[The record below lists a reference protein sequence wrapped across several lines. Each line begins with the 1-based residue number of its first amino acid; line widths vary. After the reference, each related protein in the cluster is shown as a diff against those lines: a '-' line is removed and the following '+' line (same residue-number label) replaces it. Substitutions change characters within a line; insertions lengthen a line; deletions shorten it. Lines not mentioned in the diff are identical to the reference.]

1 MRKYIILL
9 CALTLAGMGCARR
22 EESPGTLL
30 FLGDSITEAEFFVR
44 EFEAAWN
51 RDAGHRAIRAI
62 PRGRGSESVTG
73 LTEAQFTGV
82 RPNIFDRLDFELK
95 RFDPDWVVVCY
106 GMNCGL
112 FQPFRETA
120 YDAYQ
125 TGMTRLVETARAA
138 GAKVVVLTPPP
149 FARPGAV
156 SGYPADLDER
166 ETAVRTAHAQG
177 RAKAEQDPARYG
189 YFSPYLYYDDVL
201 ALYSGWLTNLAQPGA
216 VWVVD
221 LRAPLLAAL
230 ETAYDEDDPVH
241 PNREG
246 HRIMA
251 ETLLREWREMDR
263 RRKIEDGRR
272 QAMGTRRWTE
282 KTQDLR

>member
-106 GMNCGL
+106 GMNGGL
-112 FQPFRETA
+112 FQPYCESA

-166 ETAVRTAHAQG
+166 ETAVRTAHAEG
-177 RAKAEQDPARYG
+177 RAKAEHDPARYG